1 LSRGFRAKTQAGISS
16 GTDPNFPEGMRTFR
30 LRRES
35 PLSSVMPDGALRRIR
50 FAFLTG
56 ASAPDG
62 RIRETAKKR
71 LDRSFPEIIGNNKRE
86 F

>member
-1 LSRGFRAKTQAGISS
+1 
-16 GTDPNFPEGMRTFR
+16 
-30 LRRES
+30 
-35 PLSSVMPDGALRRIR
+35 MPDGALRRIR

-86 F
+86 FFPMAKTPFFPSFFGIVPGTGETAVSFMR